1 MEVRFRVLC
10 RRHHSLGQRTQDRNQ
25 LAATGFQSVIQRRDE
40 SGPSRCFI
48 SKPRVARR
56 EPGRDGACRVRR
68 SVIDDDAFP
77 VRQALQLYTAQAGVE
92 RLRAVER
99 WDQNRDT
106 RILADHFSRESL
118 FFVTGRPVSPYNV
131 ACYTAVTN
139 PVDSSEHDNHVRS
152 MFRKC

>member
-1 MEVRFRVLC
+1 MVDAS
-10 RRHHSLGQRTQDRNQ
+10 SLGLVVPTLQ
-25 LAATGFQSVIQRRDE
+25 LHLWVPKT
-40 SGPSRCFI
+40 PSALI
-48 SKPRVARR
+48 
-56 EPGRDGACRVRR
+56 
-68 SVIDDDAFP
+68 DAFP

-99 WDQNRDT
+99 GDQNRDT
-106 RILADHFSRESL
+106 RILADHFSPESP

-131 ACYTAVTN
+131 ACYTAVTD